1 LDAKATARFVR
12 VTPRKVN
19 QICHLIRGKHVDDAL
34 KTLQFTHKIGAR
46 VVEKVLKS
54 AVSNAVNI
62 EGKIDVDAL
71 RIKEIRVG
79 PGPTMKR
86 YLPRAQGRATPI
98 LKRTSH
104 VTVIV
109 TTGKSEPVAK
119 SSRRLT
125 KER

>member
-1 LDAKATARFVR
+1 MDAKATARFVR

-19 QICHLIRGKHVDDAL
+19 QVCHLIRGRHVDDAL
-34 KTLQFTHKIGAR
+34 QILQFTHKIGAR

-71 RIKEIRVG
+71 TIKEIRVG

-86 YLPRAQGRATPI
+86 FLPRALGRATPI

-109 TTGKSEPVAK
+109 TTGESEPVK
-119 SSRRLT
+119 
-125 KER
+125 K

>member
-1 LDAKATARFVR
+1 MDAKATARFVR

-19 QICHLIRGKHVDDAL
+19 QVCHLIRGLHVDEAL
-34 KTLQFTHKIGAR
+34 QILQFTPKTGAR
-46 VVEKVLKS
+46 VLEKVLKS

-71 RIKEIRVG
+71 KIKEIRVG

-86 YLPRAQGRATPI
+86 FLPRAMGRATPI
-98 LKRTSH
+98 LKRTSN

-109 TTGKSEPVAK
+109 TTGE
-119 SSRRLT
+119 
-125 KER
+125 

>member
-1 LDAKATARFVR
+1 MDAKATARFVR

-86 YLPRAQGRATPI
+86 FLPRALGRATPI

-109 TTGKSEPVAK
+109 TTGESEPA
-119 SSRRLT
+119 T
-125 KER
+125 K

>member
-19 QICHLIRGKHVDDAL
+19 QVCHLIRGRHVDDAL
-34 KTLQFTHKIGAR
+34 QILQFTHKIGAR

-71 RIKEIRVG
+71 TIKEIRVG

-86 YLPRAQGRATPI
+86 FLPRALGRATPI

-109 TTGKSEPVAK
+109 TTGESEPA
-119 SSRRLT
+119 T
-125 KER
+125 K

>member
-1 LDAKATARFVR
+1 LDAKATAKYVR
-12 VTPRKVN
+12 VTPRKIN
-19 QICHLIRGKHVDDAL
+19 QVCHLVRGRHVDEAIQI
-34 KTLQFTHKIGAR
+34 LQFTHKLGAR

-71 RIKEIRVG
+71 KIKEIRVG

-86 YLPRAQGRATPI
+86 FLPRAQGRATPI

-109 TTGKSEPVAK
+109 TTGESEPAK
-119 SSRRLT
+119 Q
-125 KER
+125 

>member
-1 LDAKATARFVR
+1 LDARATARFVR

-19 QICHLIRGKHVDDAL
+19 QVCHLIRGRHVDEAL
-34 KTLQFTHKIGAR
+34 QILQFTHKVGAR

-71 RIKEIRVG
+71 RIKEILVG

-104 VTVIV
+104 VTVVV
-109 TTGKSEPVAK
+109 TTGESGPAAN
-119 SSRRLT
+119 
-125 KER
+125 

>member
-12 VTPRKVN
+12 ITPRKIGQVSD
-19 QICHLIRGKHVDDAL
+19 LVRGKKVDEAL
-34 KTLQFTHKIGAR
+34 RILQFTHKGAAR

-62 EGKIDVDAL
+62 EGKIDVDTL
-71 RIKEIRVG
+71 KIKEIRVG

-86 YLPRAQGRATPI
+86 FLPRALGRATPI

-109 TTGKSEPVAK
+109 TAPGHLPAK
-119 SSRRLT
+119 
-125 KER
+125 E

>member
-1 LDAKATARFVR
+1 MDAKATARFVR

-19 QICHLIRGKHVDDAL
+19 QVCHLVRGLHVDEAL
-34 KTLQFTHKIGAR
+34 QILQFTPKAGAR
-46 VVEKVLKS
+46 VLEKVLKS

-62 EGKIDVDAL
+62 EGKIDVDSL

-86 YLPRAQGRATPI
+86 FLPRAMGRATPI

-109 TTGKSEPVAK
+109 TTGE
-119 SSRRLT
+119 
-125 KER
+125 

>member
-1 LDAKATARFVR
+1 MDAKATARFVR

-19 QICHLIRGKHVDDAL
+19 QVCHLIRGRHVDEAL
-34 KTLQFTHKIGAR
+34 HVLQFTHKIGAR

-62 EGKIDVDAL
+62 EGKIDVDTL
-71 RIKEIRVG
+71 MIKEIRVG

-86 YLPRAQGRATPI
+86 FIPRAQGRATPI

-109 TTGKSEPVAK
+109 TTGESKPGAK
-119 SSRRLT
+119 
-125 KER
+125 

>member
-1 LDAKATARFVR
+1 MDAKATARFVR

-19 QICHLIRGKHVDDAL
+19 QVCHLIRGRHVDEAL
-34 KTLQFTHKIGAR
+34 HVLQFTHKIGAR

-62 EGKIDVDAL
+62 EGKIDVDTL
-71 RIKEIRVG
+71 MIKEIRVG

-86 YLPRAQGRATPI
+86 FLPRAQGRATPI

-109 TTGKSEPVAK
+109 TTGESKPGAK
-119 SSRRLT
+119 
-125 KER
+125 

>member
-1 LDAKATARFVR
+1 MDAKATARFVR